1 VPADLKSVEAF
12 VHIMRSGSLTRAEQR
27 SGMSKASLS
36 RHLAQL
42 EASLGAELIQR
53 GSRHMRPTEAGRAF
67 FARCEPMLGE
77 LAQRLDDARTEV
89 QDLSA
94 GRTGSLRVLADPQF
108 GTAFVCQVVRLYMAS
123 YPGVHCR
130 VDIAGMPGSLAPDEA
145 DCYVCAE
152 APDMPDLV
160 AKSIGQ
166 LGFGLYAS
174 PQYLARAGA
183 PDAPAQLAGHDAIV
197 MHDALGRADL
207 TLLRG
212 RSHAVIHPHVAF
224 STNDHWVMK
233 TLCLDGLGIALMP
246 DYFVQPEL
254 RHHALAAVLPEWKPA
269 PRRIHCAFK
278 RQRYTGAKL
287 RGFVDL
293 MARCVVDID
302 SFNLYVGGARPA

>member
-1 VPADLKSVEAF
+1 MKSVEAF
-12 VHIMRSGSLTRAEQR
+12 VHIMKSGSLTRAEQS

-53 GSRHMRPTEAGRAF
+53 GSRHLRPTEAGRAF
-67 FARCEPMLGE
+67 FARCEPMLVE
-77 LAQRLDDARTEV
+77 LTQRLDDARTEV

-94 GRTGSLRVLADPQF
+94 GRTGTLRVLADPQF

-130 VDIAGMPGSLAPDEA
+130 MDIAGMPGSLSPEEA
-145 DCYVCAE
+145 DCYVCA
-152 APDMPDLV
+152 APPDSQQLV
-160 AKSIGQ
+160 LKSIGQ

-174 PQYLARAGA
+174 PSYLARAGA
-183 PDAPAQLAGHDAIV
+183 PDTPDALAEHDAIV
-197 MHDALGRADL
+197 LHDALGRGDL

-212 RSHAVIHPHVAF
+212 RAHALIRPRAAF

-254 RHHALAAVLPEWKPA
+254 RHQGLVPVLPEWKPA
-269 PRRIHCAFK
+269 PRRIHCAFR
-278 RQRYTGAKL
+278 RQRYAGSKL
-287 RGFVDL
+287 RDFVDL

>member
-1 VPADLKSVEAF
+1 VPDLKSIEAF
-12 VHIMRSGSLTRAEQR
+12 VHIMKSGSLTRAEQT

-53 GSRHMRPTEAGRAF
+53 GSRHLRPTEAGRAF
-67 FARCEPMLGE
+67 FTRCEPMLGDV
-77 LAQRLDDARTEV
+77 AQRLDEARTEV
-89 QDLSA
+89 QDLAA
-94 GRTGSLRVLADPQF
+94 GRAGSLRVLADPQF
-108 GTAFVCQVVRLYMAS
+108 GTAFVCQVVRLYMDTH
-123 YPGVHCR
+123 PGVHGR

-145 DCYVCAE
+145 DCYVCAQP
-152 APDMPDLV
+152 PDMPHLV

-174 PQYLARAGA
+174 PSYLVRAGT
-183 PDAPAQLAGHDAIV
+183 PANPAHLPEHDAIV
-197 MHDALGRADL
+197 LHDALGRADL

-212 RSHAVIHPHVAF
+212 RSHAVIRPQAAF

-254 RHHALAAVLPEWKPA
+254 RHRALVPVLPDWKPV
-269 PRRIHCAFK
+269 PRRIHCAFT
-278 RQRYTGAKL
+278 RQRYAGAKL
-287 RGFVDL
+287 RDFVDL
-293 MARCVVDID
+293 MARCVLDID
-302 SFNLYVGGARPA
+302 SFNLYVGGARPG

>member
-1 VPADLKSVEAF
+1 VPDLKSIEAF
-12 VHIMRSGSLTRAEQR
+12 VHIMKSGSLTRAEQT

-53 GSRHMRPTEAGRAF
+53 GSRHLRPTEAGRAF
-67 FARCEPMLGE
+67 FTRCEPMLGDV
-77 LAQRLDDARTEV
+77 AQRLDEARTEV
-89 QDLSA
+89 QDLAA
-94 GRTGSLRVLADPQF
+94 GRAGSLRVLADPQF
-108 GTAFVCQVVRLYMAS
+108 GTAFVCQVVRLYMDTH
-123 YPGVHCR
+123 PGVHGR

-145 DCYVCAE
+145 DCYVCAQP
-152 APDMPDLV
+152 PDMPHLV

-174 PQYLARAGA
+174 PSYLARAGT
-183 PDAPAQLAGHDAIV
+183 PANPAHLPEHDAIV
-197 MHDALGRADL
+197 LHDALGRADL

-212 RSHAVIHPHVAF
+212 RSHAVIRPQAAF

-254 RHHALAAVLPEWKPA
+254 RHRALVPVLPDWKPV
-269 PRRIHCAFK
+269 PRRIHCAFT
-278 RQRYTGAKL
+278 RQRYAGAKL
-287 RGFVDL
+287 RDFVDL
-293 MARCVVDID
+293 MARCVLDID
-302 SFNLYVGGARPA
+302 SFNLYVGGARPG

>member
-1 VPADLKSVEAF
+1 MK
-12 VHIMRSGSLTRAEQR
+12 SGSLTRAEQT

-53 GSRHMRPTEAGRAF
+53 GSRHLRPTEAGRAF
-67 FARCEPMLGE
+67 FTRCEPMLGDV
-77 LAQRLDDARTEV
+77 AQRLDEARTEV
-89 QDLSA
+89 QDLAA
-94 GRTGSLRVLADPQF
+94 GRAGSLRVLADPQF
-108 GTAFVCQVVRLYMAS
+108 GTAFVCQVVRLYMDTH
-123 YPGVHCR
+123 PGVHGR

-145 DCYVCAE
+145 DCYVCAQP
-152 APDMPDLV
+152 PDMPHLV

-174 PQYLARAGA
+174 PSYLARAGT
-183 PDAPAQLAGHDAIV
+183 PANPAHLPEHDAIV
-197 MHDALGRADL
+197 LHDALGRADL

-212 RSHAVIHPHVAF
+212 RSHAVIRPQAAF

-254 RHHALAAVLPEWKPA
+254 RHRALVPVLPDWKPV
-269 PRRIHCAFK
+269 PRRIHCAFT
-278 RQRYTGAKL
+278 RQRYAGAKL
-287 RGFVDL
+287 RDFVDL
-293 MARCVVDID
+293 MARCVLDID
-302 SFNLYVGGARPA
+302 SFNLYVGGARPG

>member
-1 VPADLKSVEAF
+1 MK
-12 VHIMRSGSLTRAEQR
+12 SGSLTRAEQT

-53 GSRHMRPTEAGRAF
+53 GSRHLRPTEAGRAF
-67 FARCEPMLGE
+67 FTRCEPMLGDV
-77 LAQRLDDARTEV
+77 AQRLDEARTEV
-89 QDLSA
+89 QDLAA
-94 GRTGSLRVLADPQF
+94 GRAGSLRVLADPQF
-108 GTAFVCQVVRLYMAS
+108 GTAFVCQVVRLYMDTH
-123 YPGVHCR
+123 PGVHGR

-145 DCYVCAE
+145 DCYVCAQP
-152 APDMPDLV
+152 PDMPHLV

-174 PQYLARAGA
+174 PSYLVRAGT
-183 PDAPAQLAGHDAIV
+183 PANPAHLPEHDAIV
-197 MHDALGRADL
+197 LHDALGRADL

-212 RSHAVIHPHVAF
+212 RSHAVIRPQAAF

-254 RHHALAAVLPEWKPA
+254 RHRALVPVLPDWKPV
-269 PRRIHCAFK
+269 PRRIHCAFT
-278 RQRYTGAKL
+278 RQRYAGAKL
-287 RGFVDL
+287 RDFVDL
-293 MARCVVDID
+293 MARCVLDID
-302 SFNLYVGGARPA
+302 SFNLYVGGARPG